1 MAMRERKRYLVKCFK
16 RAHLEWEP
24 TRLIADI
31 PYGCAETTAASA
43 KQAIN
48 NVRFRLL
55 GNMSQY
61 WTEQVR
67 DEVWYFD
74 FEVTE
79 IVPT

>member
-1 MAMRERKRYLVKCFK
+1 MRERKRYLVKCFK
-16 RAHLEWEP
+16 RAHLESDP
-24 TRLIADI
+24 PSKLIADI
-31 PYGCAETTAASA
+31 PYGSAETTAVSV

-55 GNMSQY
+55 GEISQH

-67 DEVWYFD
+67 DEVWFID

-79 IVPT
+79 IAAT